1 MGKSRLQ
8 NRGKRGH
15 LHDIRL
21 PGLMGATFFSSYNPL
36 YSLAGFLVGALVG
49 MTGVG
54 GGSLMTPIL
63 VLLFNFHPAT
73 AVGTDLLYASV
84 TKTVGTAVHG
94 KQQTV
99 DWHIVGG
106 LAMGSVPAA
115 IATIFI
121 MSRIGTM
128 GGHGALILNLLL
140 GGALFLTAFAIFFR
154 PWILKRASPHFSGLP
169 EARISHWTVL
179 LGAILGVL
187 VSVTSVGAGA
197 LGTTALLILY
207 PKLPVGRIAGSD
219 IAHAVPLTLIAGLGH
234 WAMGSVDFGLMLAL
248 LAGSIPGIILGSL
261 FGSRASDAWLR
272 PILAV
277 TLLVVSVKLL
287 TS

>member
-1 MGKSRLQ
+1 
-8 NRGKRGH
+8 
-15 LHDIRL
+15 
-21 PGLMGATFFSSYNPL
+21 MGASLFSSYNPL

-63 VLLFNFHPAT
+63 VLLFNFHPVT

-94 KQQTV
+94 KRQTV

-106 LAMGSVPAA
+106 LALGSVPAA
-115 IATIFI
+115 IATLFV
-121 MSRIGTM
+121 MSRV
-128 GGHGALILNLLL
+128 GATEHEDFLLNSLL
-140 GGALFLTAFAIFFR
+140 GSALFLTAFAVFFR
-154 PWILKRASPHFSGLP
+154 PWIIERAGPHFSGLP

-207 PKLPVGRIAGSD
+207 PRLPVSRIAGSD
-219 IAHAVPLTLIAGLGH
+219 IAHAVPLTLIAGIGH
-234 WAMGSVDFGLMLAL
+234 WLMGSVDFGLMLAL
-248 LAGSIPGIILGSL
+248 LAGSIPGIIVGSL
-261 FGSRASDAWLR
+261 LASRSSDAVLR
-272 PILAV
+272 PVLAL
-277 TLLVVSVKLL
+277 TLLVVSVRLL
-287 TS
+287 TR